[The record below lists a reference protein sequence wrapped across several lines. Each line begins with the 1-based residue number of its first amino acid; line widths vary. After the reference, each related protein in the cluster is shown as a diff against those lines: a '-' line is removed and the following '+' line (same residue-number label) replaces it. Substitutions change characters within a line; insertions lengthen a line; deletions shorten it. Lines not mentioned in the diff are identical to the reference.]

1 MSSNAAIQYLPNL
14 PFIDNVKQNLL
25 KKNNCNLRRVVIS
38 ENVNFDFC
46 SSKLHQLI
54 LCGKRRMSNDENEL
68 DYAKIN
74 IQT

>member
-1 MSSNAAIQYLPNL
+1 MPRYNTCLIYPLSIMSNRIYL
-14 PFIDNVKQNLL
+14 
-25 KKNNCNLRRVVIS
+25 KNNCNLRRVVIS

>member
-1 MSSNAAIQYLPNL
+1 MLGYNTCLIYLLSIMSNRVYL
-14 PFIDNVKQNLL
+14 
-25 KKNNCNLRRVVIS
+25 KNNCNLRRVVIS

-54 LCGKRRMSNDENEL
+54 LSGKRRMPNDENEL
-68 DYAKIN
+68 DNAKIN